1 MANGRNQMLTICFG
15 LQLSA
20 SAAAVES
27 AGTQSPMALGAGD
40 LFQSYAAM
48 LADHLEEKTL
58 DDGGLVSAFHY
69 QDALADARTRE
80 RIQAQRDRLA
90 GFDPGRLQEKEAAIA
105 FWLNAY
111 NFFMLAHILEERPGG
126 ELVASVW
133 GYGGRYNPFRPN
145 VFERELFEVGGRRY
159 SLDGIEKDI
168 LLGEAYQ
175 EKGWK
180 EARVHFAVNCASVGC
195 PPLRDRPYSADNVQ
209 PLLTEN
215 TRRALLTDRHMHIDG
230 ETLYVTS
237 LFDWYEAD
245 FVEEAGSIRD
255 FVKRYTH
262 EDHHP
267 AIDGAAQVRF
277 IDYDWAL
284 NSPTNDPAFEP

>member
-1 MANGRNQMLTICFG
+1 MVSGWNYILTICFG

-27 AGTQSPMALGAGD
+27 AGPESLMAPGAGD
-40 LFQSYAAM
+40 PFQSYAAM

-69 QDALADARTRE
+69 QDALADARTRG

-90 GFDPGRLQEKEAAIA
+90 GFDTGRLQDKEAAIA

-133 GYGGRYNPFRPN
+133 DYGGRYNPFRPN

-168 LLGEAYQ
+168 LLGGAYQ

-195 PPLRDRPYSADNVQ
+195 PPLRDRPYSTDNVQ
-209 PLLTEN
+209 LLLTEN

-245 FVEEAGSIRD
+245 FIEEAGSIRD
-255 FVKRYTH
+255 FIKHYTD
-262 EDHHP
+262 EDLQP

-284 NSPTNDPAFEP
+284 NSPANDPAFEP